1 MAAFLVEI
9 MRSGILLMQI
19 YQRTREGKRL
29 GAWATQY
36 VLLLQYCNCNEENGL
51 VLLLLLLLWLGR
63 LWSLTGRASV
73 VFVDLFLR

>member
-51 VLLLLLLLWLGR
+51 VLL
-63 LWSLTGRASV
+63 SAASV
-73 VFVDLFLR
+73 AWAPLVPYR